1 MTTLRKTI
9 AIIFLALSLP
19 MCYILAGSALYQ
31 MLRIISPPPSIG
43 IIGGVDINISLL
55 PLSKTV
61 IHIIIAFLA
70 FLAFLA
76 FNICNMVFAFRKK
89 KSQKMQIGLIIWLI
103 LIALLF
109 VFIPSQA
116 LAVSAWAL
124 FRPYSSIHI
133 IYVWIILG
141 IYIAQIFALI
151 PFKRKESCDESI

>member
-1 MTTLRKTI
+1 MLKLRKTI

-76 FNICNMVFAFRKK
+76 F